1 MSGNSSNS
9 RQKTKTLYVGI
20 PAFVANSADYVNV
33 SPIAKELLGLIVQQY
48 NWHNNGNLTA
58 TWKDYEDALQCSS
71 ENTFTKALTQ
81 LRDSGLL
88 IATGTGTT
96 SRRGG
101 RAPILYALAW
111 AEINVIFV
119 DGEKSK
125 GHHIKPPRGAASW
138 VEDESRT
145 RLREKGL
152 IRKR

>member
-9 RQKTKTLYVGI
+9 RQKTKPLYVGI
-20 PAFVANSADYVNV
+20 PAFVANSTDYVNV

-58 TWKDYEDALQCSS
+58 TWKDYGDALQCSS
-71 ENTFTKALTQ
+71 ESTFTKALTQ
-81 LRDSGLL
+81 LRDNGLL

-96 SRRGG
+96 SRKGG

-119 DGEKSK
+119 DGKKSK
-125 GHHIKPPRGAASW
+125 DHRIRPPRKATSW
-138 VEDESRT
+138 VEDASKT
-145 RLREKGL
+145 KLRKKGL
-152 IRKR
+152 IR